1 MLRSHGPDSD
11 GTKTLAEDAA
21 VATVV
26 VLHVQSTPEDQS
38 LLTDEQNKDKC
49 KKPLKPKKAAVTAA
63 LPTKDRNLGAV
74 GVDSFFALS
83 SFLLTWL
90 FTKKTIRMM
99 NQGAGVGK
107 WFFALGDYFSK
118 RFCRVYPLFALTCPE
133 NFDLYKLLTFEFEY
147 RYFVFWTLPLE
158 ISYYFFI
165 LVFVVRTLTLRK
177 FWWVPFIPAYYWVL
191 NEGWNDYRTRHSVMR
206 RHISTFLTGSMAAVI
221 FVMLD
226 TWLKASGFR
235 LLPTLLLRVV
245 EFSALALFLSIA
257 FHGLFFI
264 WVHDNTVPKTPGFPF
279 VSVSLTTVFVC
290 EMMLPSALSSIFKW
304 RFLRY
309 GGNISF

>member
-21 VATVV
+21 AATAEDAAAATAVA
-26 VLHVQSTPEDQS
+26 LHVQSTPENQP

-49 KKPLKPKKAAVTAA
+49 KKPLKTKKAAVTAA

-74 GVDSFFALS
+74 GVDSIFMLS

-90 FTKKTIRMM
+90 FTKKTIRIM

-118 RFCRVYPLFALTCPE
+118 RFCRPE

-206 RHISTFLTGSMAAVI
+206 RHIPTFLTGSMAAVI

>member
-11 GTKTLAEDAA
+11 GTKALAEDAA
-21 VATVV
+21 VATAVA
-26 VLHVQSTPEDQS
+26 LHVQSTPEDQP
-38 LLTDEQNKDKC
+38 LLADEQNKDKC
-49 KKPLKPKKAAVTAA
+49 KKPLKTKKAAVTAA
-63 LPTKDRNLGAV
+63 PPTKDRNLGAV
-74 GVDSFFALS
+74 GVDSFFVLS

-118 RFCRVYPLFALTCPE
+118 RFCRVYPLFALTCVALWCMDDE
-133 NFDLYKLLTFEFEY
+133 AKK
-147 RYFVFWTLPLE
+147 RYFLAARELRP

-177 FWWVPFIPAYYWVL
+177 FWWVPFIPAYYWVP
-191 NEGWNDYRTRHSVMR
+191 NEGWNDYRTRHSVLR

-226 TWLKASGFR
+226 TWVKASGFR

-257 FHGLFFI
+257 FRGLFFT
-264 WVHDNTVPKTPGFPF
+264 WVHDNTVPKTPSFPF

-309 GGNISF
+309 GVNISF